1 MTKDMALIE
10 KALLKYNKIELE
22 KIDALPKID
31 PKVKERLDQKMYAFF
46 DDYFNNK
53 AKAKKIRNNIKIL
66 IVAAIT
72 IALLAFCISCAEII
86 RNFFVEISDIAINIS
101 GKDEEE
107 IIGEVKDSIE
117 EVYVPSYIPSG
128 FVSTD
133 RFSSANG
140 REISWLNE
148 NGEIIILNQ
157 STLNGGISID
167 NEHAIKK
174 GFKNV
179 KGSDVYY
186 VLNSGMYIIAWE
198 QYGYFFSLAC
208 PESIGWD
215 EIENIISS
223 LEENDIASV
232 PSGDM
237 WG

>member
-1 MTKDMALIE
+1 MNNNDMEIIR
-10 KALLKYNKIELE
+10 KALLEYCALE
-22 KIDALPKID
+22 REKLESLPGPD
-31 PKVKERLDQKMYAFF
+31 PEEKKKFDERVLKSI
-46 DDYFNNK
+46 DDYFEE
-53 AKAKKIRNNIKIL
+53 KKKRSKTVKTPIKIL
-66 IVAAIT
+66 IAAAIIT
-72 IALLAFCISCAEII
+72 ALIITCISCAKMI
-86 RNFFVEISDIAINIS
+86 RNFFVEISDIAIDIS

-133 RFSSANG
+133 RFPSANS

-157 STLNGGISID
+157 FTLNGGISVD
-167 NEHAIKK
+167 NEHAIEK

-215 EIENIISS
+215 GIEKIISS
-223 LEENDIASV
+223 LEVNNVYED
-232 PSGDM
+232 
-237 WG
+237 